1 LSTIDQSH
9 FALKKIPET
18 NPMELYQEASGK
30 TGLSVEAVKR
40 IEELILKNKNFSR
53 ERVQKGLYTF
63 FCKIGMVRYY
73 FITTPVETI
82 AKHIESIL
90 AAEVIAINRDSSQL
104 DVDFV
109 SEQPDRA
116 MYLVN
121 DLHEK
126 AIEIERRMETLF
138 PSYRLQSYRTP
149 GIDLQSHFRS
159 YFVARPIYEFPDAP
173 ATEIDIQKVAA
184 KQFLDMTTQ
193 EARERYQQV
202 LKQSITWN
210 QPYITVTDKVRD
222 EIRIMVSVP
231 QVGAFRV
238 LSGISDIVNFYGLA
252 SIHKY
257 AEPFSNGRLIIS
269 VYLDAESTR
278 PHIDNIVTDISLAYV
293 NPENEL
299 SPLIRKHILS
309 VHEVFYARSAWKF
322 THQFL
327 SSFNIEYMAL
337 WEELK
342 DRPDL
347 VDILSRLRTRLV
359 KDSYT
364 DSRIIKTI
372 YTNPD
377 AIKSLYA
384 HFENR
389 FNPYVKVSEK
399 HNPLNFSSV
408 SNEIDRAVLEFFY
421 LFNNIVHITNFYKRN
436 KTSLSF
442 RLDSSQFL
450 DSIEYK
456 EKPYGVFM
464 ILAKELRGFHA
475 RFRDISRGGIRIVHS
490 SDAQNYDKNSDSI
503 FDENYNLALT
513 QQKKNKDIPEGGSKG
528 TILLNLEYQDKGE
541 LAFQKYVDGLL
552 DVILPHPEVK
562 DYLEK
567 EEILFLGPDE
577 GTADL
582 MSWASQRARERGY
595 KFWKAFSTGK
605 PLSEGG
611 IPHDVYG
618 MTTNSVHEYVLGILR
633 KLDLQEEKIVK
644 VQTGGPDGDLG
655 SNEILISRDQTSCVI
670 DGSGVLFDPKG
681 LDRSE
686 LKRLVGKRQ
695 MVEHFDKGKLG
706 AKGFFVSIHD
716 NDIWLPDGTIVKNGL
731 SFRNTFHLNPMLK
744 ADLFVP
750 CGGRPNSINI
760 QNWKQLLDDSGVP
773 RFKYIVEGANLFLTE
788 QARLALEAKGVL
800 IFKDASANKG
810 GVTSSSLEVL
820 ASLALRD
827 EEYEQHLCV
836 SDGKVPEFRNQY
848 VGDVL
853 NAVRENARMEFETLW
868 NENKKRK
875 TPLSILSDQLSDRIN
890 AVSDSI
896 HDSDLWKDSLTLK
909 RVIEKH
915 CPPSLVKLVGIDDI
929 LGRVPNNYLRAIV
942 SAWLASRFIYEFGLH
957 ADEIDFHSFI
967 RRFSG

>member
-1 LSTIDQSH
+1 MED
-9 FALKKIPET
+9 
-18 NPMELYQEASGK
+18 NPMEFYQEASSK

-40 IEELILKNKNFSR
+40 IENLILENRNFSK
-53 ERVQKGLYTF
+53 ERIQKGLHTF
-63 FCKIGMVRYY
+63 LCKIGMVHYY

-90 AAEVIAINRDSSQL
+90 AAEVIAINRGSRQL

-109 SEQPDRA
+109 SEQPDSA
-116 MYLVN
+116 MYLIN
-121 DLHEK
+121 DEHDR
-126 AIEIERRMETLF
+126 AVEIERRMETLF

-149 GIDLQSHFRS
+149 GIDFKSHFRS
-159 YFVARPIYEFPDAP
+159 YFVARPIYEIPEAA

-184 KQFLDMTTQ
+184 KQFLEMTTQ
-193 EARERYQQV
+193 EARDRYQEV
-202 LKQSITWN
+202 LKQSINWN
-210 QPYITVTDKVRD
+210 QPYITITDKVRE

-231 QVGAFRV
+231 QVGAYRV
-238 LSGISDIVNFYGLA
+238 LSGISDIINFYGLV

-278 PHIDNIVTDISLAYV
+278 PYIDDIVTDISLAYV

-347 VDILSRLRTRLV
+347 VDILSTLRTRLV

-364 DSRIIKTI
+364 GSRIVKTI
-372 YTNPD
+372 YKNPD
-377 AIKSLYA
+377 AIKTLYA
-384 HFENR
+384 HFESR
-389 FNPYVKVSEK
+389 FNPYIKASEK
-399 HNPLNFSSV
+399 QNLFNFNSV
-408 SNEIDRAVLEFFY
+408 SNEIDRAVLDFFY
-421 LFNNIVHITNFYKRN
+421 LFNNVVYKTNFYKRN

-464 ILAKELRGFHA
+464 ILAKELRGFHV
-475 RFRDISRGGIRIVHS
+475 RFRDISRGGIRIVRS
-490 SDAQNYDKNSDSI
+490 RDAENYDKNSDSI

-513 QQKKNKDIPEGGSKG
+513 QQNKNKDIPEGGSKG
-528 TILLNLEYQDKGE
+528 TILLNLEFQDKGE

-552 DVILPHPEVK
+552 DVILPHEAVK
-562 DYLEK
+562 DYSGN
-567 EEILFLGPDE
+567 EELLFLGPDE
-577 GTADL
+577 GTAEL
-582 MSWASQRARERGY
+582 MSWASRRARERGY
-595 KFWKAFSTGK
+595 KFWKSFSTGK
-605 PLSEGG
+605 PLTEGG

-633 KLDLQEEKIVK
+633 KLGLEEEKIAK

-655 SNEILISRDQTSCVI
+655 SNEILISKDRTSCVI
-670 DGSGVLFDPKG
+670 DGSGVLFDPDG

-686 LKRLVGKRQ
+686 LKRLAEKRQ
-695 MVEHFDKGKLG
+695 IIEHFGKTKLG
-706 AKGFFVSIHD
+706 PKGFLVSI
-716 NDIWLPDGTIVKNGL
+716 NDTNVSLPDGTIVKSGL
-731 SFRNTFHLNPMLK
+731 AFRNTFHLNPMLK

-750 CGGRPNSINI
+750 CGGRPNSITI
-760 QNWKQLLDDSGVP
+760 QNWKQLLDDSGVA
-773 RFKYIVEGANLFLTE
+773 RFKFIVEGANLFLTQ

-820 ASLALRD
+820 ASLALKD
-827 EEYEQHLCV
+827 EEYEKHMCV
-836 SDGKVPEFRNQY
+836 FNGKVPEFRNEY

-853 NAVRENARMEFETLW
+853 NTVRNNARMEFEVLW
-868 NENKKRK
+868 EENKKSK
-875 TPLSILSDQLSDRIN
+875 TPLSILTDQLSDRIN
-890 AVSDSI
+890 TVSDSI
-896 HDSDLWKDSLTLK
+896 HRSDLWKDSITFK
-909 RVIEKH
+909 AVIEKH
-915 CPPSLVKLVGIDDI
+915 CPLSLVKLVGIENI
-929 LGRVPNNYLRAIV
+929 LERVPKNYLRAIV
-942 SAWLASRFIYEFGLH
+942 SSWLASHFIYEYGLH

-967 RRFSG
+967 QRFSC

>member
-1 LSTIDQSH
+1 ME
-9 FALKKIPET
+9 A
-18 NPMELYQEASGK
+18 NPMELYQEASSK
-30 TGLSVEAVKR
+30 TGLSIEAVKR
-40 IEELILKNKNFSR
+40 IEDLVLKKGNFSR
-53 ERVQKGLYTF
+53 ERVQKGLHTF

-73 FITTPVETI
+73 FVTTPVETI

-109 SEQPDRA
+109 SEQPDSA

-121 DLHEK
+121 DQHDK
-126 AIEIERRMETLF
+126 TIEIERRMESLF
-138 PSYRLQSYRTP
+138 PDYRLQSYRTQ
-149 GIDLQSHFRS
+149 GIDLPYHFRS
-159 YFVARPIYEFPDAP
+159 YFVARPIYEVPNAP
-173 ATEIDIQKVAA
+173 ASEVDIQKVAA
-184 KQFLDMTTQ
+184 KQFLEMTTQ
-193 EARERYQQV
+193 EARDRYQDV
-202 LKQSITWN
+202 LKKSITWN
-210 QPYITVTDKVRD
+210 QPYINITDKVRE

-231 QVGAFRV
+231 QVGAYRF
-238 LSGISDIVNFYGLA
+238 LSGISDIINFYGLT

-269 VYLDAESTR
+269 IYLDADSTR

-299 SPLIRKHILS
+299 SPLIRKHVLS

-347 VDILSRLRTRLV
+347 VDTLSTLRTRLV

-364 DSRIIKTI
+364 DSRIIQTI
-372 YTNPD
+372 YKNPD
-377 AIKSLYA
+377 AIKKLYE
-384 HFENR
+384 HFESR
-389 FNPYVKVSEK
+389 FNPYIKVSEK
-399 HNPLNFSSV
+399 QNPLNLSGI
-408 SNEIDRAVLEFFY
+408 SNEIDQAVLGFFY
-421 LFNNIVHITNFYKRN
+421 LFNNVVLKTNFYKRN
-436 KTSLSF
+436 KTSLAF
-442 RLDSSQFL
+442 RLDSSRFL

-456 EKPYGVFM
+456 ETPYGVFM

-475 RFRDISRGGIRIVHS
+475 RFRDIARGGIRIVHS
-490 SDAQNYDKNSDSI
+490 MDAQNYEKNSDSI

-528 TILLNLEYQDKGE
+528 TVLLNLEYQDKEE

-552 DVILPHPEVK
+552 DVLLPHKDVK
-562 DYLEK
+562 DYYGK

-582 MSWASQRARERGY
+582 MSWASLRARARGY
-595 KFWKAFSTGK
+595 KFWKSFSTGK
-605 PLSEGG
+605 PLTEGG

-633 KLDLQEEKIVK
+633 KLNIDEEKIVK
-644 VQTGGPDGDLG
+644 AQTGGPDGDLG
-655 SNEILISRDQTSCVI
+655 SNEILISKDRTTCII
-670 DGSGVLFDPKG
+670 DGSGVLFDPDG

-686 LKRLVGKRQ
+686 LRRLAGIRQ
-695 MVEHFDKGKLG
+695 MIEHFDRTKLG
-706 AKGFFVSIHD
+706 PKGFCVSIKD
-716 NDIWLPDGTIVKNGL
+716 TNVSLPDGTVVASGL
-731 SFRNTFHLNPMLK
+731 AFRNTFHLHPMLK

-750 CGGRPNSINI
+750 CGGRPSSITI
-760 QNWKQLLDDSGVP
+760 QNWKQLLDDHGVP
-773 RFKYIVEGANLFLTE
+773 RFKYIVEGANLFLTQ
-788 QARLALEAKGVL
+788 QARLALEAKGVI

-820 ASLALRD
+820 ASLALTD
-827 EEYEQHLCV
+827 EEYEKHLCV
-836 SDGKVPEFRNQY
+836 CNGKVPEFRHQY
-848 VGDVL
+848 VNDVL
-853 NAVRENARMEFETLW
+853 NAVRNNSRLEFEVLW
-868 NENKKRK
+868 EENKKSK
-875 TPLSILSDQLSDRIN
+875 TPLAILTDQLSNRIN
-890 AVSDSI
+890 SVSDSI
-896 HDSDLWKDSLTLK
+896 RGSDLWKDSLIF
-909 RVIEKH
+909 RAVIESH
-915 CPPSLVKLVGIDDI
+915 CPPSLVQLVSIENI
-929 LGRVPNNYLRAIV
+929 LERVPNNYLQAIV
-942 SAWLASRFIYEFGLH
+942 SAWLASHFIYEYGLH

-967 RRFSG
+967 QRFS